1 MLDLIELGTQDML
14 HLREWNLLMQ
24 WARLA
29 SCLRSF
35 TVPASTRDD
44 TVSSETLLPVSWM
57 LWVWGQVPL
66 VRQQVVH
73 LQFPQRTLPSEMKQ
87 REECPK
93 EKRTTTVQC
102 SLLTLWRACTLHLL
116 GGMVVQKQRGTIN
129 SDKGRSR
136 EQRHHHFAFR
146 QPNVIWRSSISL
158 TPPRRLYDNRS
169 WSVGLIVNKITG
181 NSFEYHFQKMLIMV
195 FITRT
200 LDLPKIC
207 LLSVCFSSFH
217 FYRKVKTEEFYCQC
231 WALILFIKFLFIGNP
246 I

>member
-1 MLDLIELGTQDML
+1 MT
-14 HLREWNLLMQ
+14 
-24 WARLA
+24 RLA
-29 SCLRSF
+29 RRRYYLCLGCFGSEAKSRWS
-35 TVPASTRDD
+35 ASKLSIYNFLNAPFHQRWNREKS
-44 TVSSETLLPVSWM
+44 VQRKKGQQQYNVLSWHCD
-57 LWVWGQVPL
+57 G
-66 VRQQVVH
+66 
-73 LQFPQRTLPSEMKQ
+73 
-87 REECPK
+87 
-93 EKRTTTVQC
+93 
-102 SLLTLWRACTLHLL
+102 ACTLHLL

-217 FYRKVKTEEFYCQC
+217 FYRKAKTEEFYCQC
-231 WALILFIKFLFIGNP
+231 WALILFINLLFIGNP